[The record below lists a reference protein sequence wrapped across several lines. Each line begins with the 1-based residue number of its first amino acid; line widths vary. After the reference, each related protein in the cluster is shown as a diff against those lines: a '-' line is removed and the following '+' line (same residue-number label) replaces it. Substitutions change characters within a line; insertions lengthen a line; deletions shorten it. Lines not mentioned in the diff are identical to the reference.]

1 MVMKDIIKDFR
12 EEGYTL
18 REWVIY
24 GVLAPVGLVA
34 LCLLASIFE

>member
-1 MVMKDIIKDFR
+1 MKDIIKDFR